1 MRCTQLE
8 PCRNGWTDQDAVW
21 DIDSGEA
28 KEPYATCSDPS
39 PQEGALWGTCIR
51 HPYKIKDKVLAV
63 LSEVAWSYLLMRR
76 GLSAMLPT
84 GRCHATKGR
93 AAAAAMRSVA
103 TVTVQIVVTGCWLV
117 GCSGWRSGRW
127 RRQADAHVVHA
138 SPDARARERVP
149 LQPLPDA
156 PPAHRGDPTWPFVY
170 CCVPVGQRGVLWWA
184 CLSVCLS
191 VCVSIYPRNYS
202 PIFTKFFV
210 HVTYGRGSVVLWRRN
225 DTLRISGFWGW
236 RHICT

>member
-1 MRCTQLE
+1 
-8 PCRNGWTDQDAVW
+8 
-21 DIDSGEA
+21 
-28 KEPYATCSDPS
+28 
-39 PQEGALWGTCIR
+39 
-51 HPYKIKDKVLAV
+51 
-63 LSEVAWSYLLMRR
+63 
-76 GLSAMLPT
+76 MLPT

-103 TVTVQIVVTGCWLV
+103 TVTVQIVVTACWLA

-127 RRQADAHVVHA
+127 RRQAHAHVVHA

-170 CCVPVGQRGVLWWA
+170 CCVPVGQRGVLWSA

-236 RHICT
+236 RHRLIVCSTSPPGWGSQAHMYAVFSLARRNTRCRQRTLGTTSCSQGLLGHSGRVEYLWRHACT